1 MRKNCVPLM
10 GAILV
15 VAALTVTSYAN
26 SVTYEITGEDSAHTT
41 TFIIIKEEDE
51 GTENRRSGSV
61 TKLRISNYRAY
72 DAETGSP
79 LRAEMDAD
87 EEGLPGTLVYFDK
100 PVSQG
105 YRYWIEEDWQSPDL
119 IFQKDGIFSFSRP
132 GIWDWDIVSV
142 ILPEEYEFISCDQPF
157 TQFKQVDK
165 MVIKMVREDPDEEF
179 TFTVKYA
186 LSSE

>member
-1 MRKNCVPLM
+1 M
-10 GAILV
+10 GAMLV
-15 VAALTVTSYAN
+15 VTGLTVTSYAN
-26 SVTYEITGEDSAHTT
+26 SVTYEITGKDSAHTT
-41 TFIIIKEEDE
+41 TFTIIKEEDE

-79 LRAEMDAD
+79 LRAELDTD

-119 IFQKDGIFSFSRP
+119 ISQKDGYLAFP
-132 GIWDWDIVSV
+132 GQVFGTG
-142 ILPEEYEFISCDQPF
+142 ILLVLFYQSS
-157 TQFKQVDK
+157 
-165 MVIKMVREDPDEEF
+165 MN
-179 TFTVKYA
+179 
-186 LSSE
+186 LSLATNRSLNSNR